1 MPLKT
6 YPFDSSRYLDD
17 DQSQRELLADAMG
30 TGDAVYIAH
39 AVGVVARARG
49 MTSIAEEA
57 GVPREALYA
66 ALADDQNPDVNTLL
80 DILKRLGIKSS
91 TLAAE

>member
-6 YPFDSSRYLDD
+6 YPFDSSRYLGD

-80 DILKRLGIKSS
+80 DVLKRLGIKSS